1 MGRNSAKFP
10 IPVAAAAAPAPA
22 PSPVPA
28 AAGVFEFAD
37 QLAADAATVQ
47 APKPVSTLHLITFR
61 LDGEEF
67 GLPVETVREVIRVGD
82 ITRVPQSPPHI
93 RGVTNLRGRILPVVE
108 IRTRLGLAPLV
119 PRSTAR
125 IIVAEV
131 RGRVLGLLVDSVA
144 QVQKVPADRVV
155 ATPDEVKAGHSDYLT
170 GVVQLY
176 DRLLILLDLPRAL
189 EAAGDSHS

>member
-1 MGRNSAKFP
+1 MGRSAK
-10 IPVAAAAAPAPA
+10 AAMTPPPATSDAPQAPA
-22 PSPVPA
+22 
-28 AAGVFEFAD
+28 GVLEFAD
-37 QLAADAATVQ
+37 QLTAEVAAVGTP
-47 APKPVSTLHLITFR
+47 APPAQLHLITFR

-125 IIVAEV
+125 VIVAEV
-131 RGRVLGLLVDSVA
+131 KGRILGLLVDSVA
-144 QVQKVPADRVV
+144 QVQKIPADRVV
-155 ATPDEVKAGHSDYLT
+155 AAPDEVKSTHSDYIT

-176 DRLLILLDLPRAL
+176 ERLLILLDLARAL
-189 EAAGDSHS
+189 EAPGATPS

>member
-1 MGRNSAKFP
+1 
-10 IPVAAAAAPAPA
+10 V
-22 PSPVPA
+22 
-28 AAGVFEFAD
+28 
-37 QLAADAATVQ
+37 
-47 APKPVSTLHLITFR
+47 
-61 LDGEEF
+61 GE
-67 GLPVETVREVIRVGD
+67 

-108 IRTRLGLAPLV
+108 IRTRLGLAPLI

-144 QVQKVPADRVV
+144 QVQKVPAERVV
-155 ATPDEVKAGHSDYLT
+155 ATPDEVRSNHCDYLT
-170 GVVQLY
+170 GVVQLF

-189 EAAGDSHS
+189 DATGESHS

>member
-1 MGRNSAKFP
+1 MGRGAKAP
-10 IPVAAAAAPAPA
+10 ASQAPAAPAGL
-22 PSPVPA
+22 PVP
-28 AAGVFEFAD
+28 AGVFEFAD
-37 QLAADAATVQ
+37 QLAAKAAAAQTPTPP
-47 APKPVSTLHLITFR
+47 APLHLITFR

-144 QVQKVPADRVV
+144 QVQKVPAERVV
-155 ATPDEVKAGHSDYLT
+155 SAPDEVRSAHTDYIT
-170 GVVQLY
+170 GVVQLF
-176 DRLLILLDLPRAL
+176 DRLLILLDLARAL
-189 EAAGDSHS
+189 DAPGATHS

>member
-1 MGRNSAKFP
+1 MGRSAKLP
-10 IPVAAAAAPAPA
+10 NPAPAPA
-22 PSPVPA
+22 STP
-28 AAGVFEFAD
+28 GVFEFAD
-37 QLAADAATVQ
+37 QLTAKAAAVQ
-47 APKPVSTLHLITFR
+47 APVPAAQLHLITFR
-61 LDGEEF
+61 LDGESF
-67 GLPVETVREVIRVGD
+67 ALPVETVREVIRVGD

-93 RGVTNLRGRILPVVE
+93 RGVINLRGRILPVVE

-155 ATPDEVKAGHSDYLT
+155 AAPDEVKSAHTDYLT

-176 DRLLILLDLPRAL
+176 DRLLILLDLVRAL
-189 EAAGDSHS
+189 DAPGVPPS

>member
-1 MGRNSAKFP
+1 MGRSAKLP
-10 IPVAAAAAPAPA
+10 NSAPAPA
-22 PSPVPA
+22 APPS
-28 AAGVFEFAD
+28 VFEFAD
-37 QLAADAATVQ
+37 QLTANAAAVQ
-47 APKPVSTLHLITFR
+47 APVPAAQLHLITFR
-61 LDGEEF
+61 LDGESF

-82 ITRVPQSPPHI
+82 ITRVPQSPAHI

-155 ATPDEVKAGHSDYLT
+155 AAPDEVKSAHTDYIT

-176 DRLLILLDLPRAL
+176 DRLLILLDLARAL
-189 EAAGDSHS
+189 DAPGAPHS

>member
-1 MGRNSAKFP
+1 MGRNSTKV
-10 IPVAAAAAPAPA
+10 PVVAVDPAPNQA
-22 PSPVPA
+22 PRPG
-28 AAGVFEFAD
+28 GVFEFAD
-37 QLAADAATVQ
+37 QLAADAAVVQ
-47 APKPVSTLHLITFR
+47 APAPVTTLHLITFR

-131 RGRVLGLLVDSVA
+131 RGRVLGILVDSVA

-155 ATPDEVKAGHSDYLT
+155 ATPDEVKSGHADYLT

-189 EAAGDSHS
+189 DTTVGSHS

>member
-1 MGRNSAKFP
+1 MPMAP
-10 IPVAAAAAPAPA
+10 EPPAP
-22 PSPVPA
+22 V
-28 AAGVFEFAD
+28 GVLEFAD
-37 QLAADAATVQ
+37 ELAATAAASQPV
-47 APKPVSTLHLITFR
+47 APPALLHLITFR

-67 GLPVETVREVIRVGD
+67 GLPVEMVREVIRVGD
-82 ITRVPQSPPHI
+82 ITRVPQSPAHI

-108 IRTRLGLAPLV
+108 LRTRLGLAPLN

-155 ATPDEVKAGHSDYLT
+155 AAPDEVKSAHTDYIT
-170 GVVQLY
+170 GVVQLF
-176 DRLLILLDLPRAL
+176 DRLLILLDLARAL
-189 EAAGDSHS
+189 DAPGATHS

>member
-1 MGRNSAKFP
+1 MGRSAKTP
-10 IPVAAAAAPAPA
+10 ATPAPA
-22 PSPVPA
+22 PR
-28 AAGVFEFAD
+28 GVLEFAD
-37 QLAADAATVQ
+37 QLAADAAAAQVPLPPAQ
-47 APKPVSTLHLITFR
+47 LHLITFR

-82 ITRVPQSPPHI
+82 ITRVPQSPAHI
-93 RGVTNLRGRILPVVE
+93 RGVINLRGRILPVVE

-155 ATPDEVKAGHSDYLT
+155 AAPDEVKSAHTDYIT

-176 DRLLILLDLPRAL
+176 ERLLILLDLARAL
-189 EAAGDSHS
+189 DASGATHP

>member
-1 MGRNSAKFP
+1 MGRSAKAP
-10 IPVAAAAAPAPA
+10 ATPAPAAPAPT
-22 PSPVPA
+22 SGS
-28 AAGVFEFAD
+28 AGVLEFAD
-37 QLAADAATVQ
+37 QLAAQAAAVQ
-47 APKPVSTLHLITFR
+47 APVVPTQLHLITFR

-82 ITRVPQSPPHI
+82 LTRVPQSPPHI

-131 RGRVLGLLVDSVA
+131 RGRILGLLVDSVA

-155 ATPDEVKAGHSDYLT
+155 AAPDEIKSAHTDYIT

-176 DRLLILLDLPRAL
+176 DRLLILLDLARAL
-189 EAAGDSHS
+189 HPPGATHS

>member
-1 MGRNSAKFP
+1 MARNSAKLSV
-10 IPVAAAAAPAPA
+10 PVAPPPNPAPA
-22 PSPVPA
+22 PTD
-28 AAGVFEFAD
+28 VFEFAD
-37 QLAADAATVQ
+37 QLAADASNIQ
-47 APKPVSTLHLITFR
+47 APKPVTTLHLITFR

-67 GLPVETVREVIRVGD
+67 GLPVETVREVIRVGE

-144 QVQKVPADRVV
+144 QVQKVPAERVV
-155 ATPDEVKAGHSDYLT
+155 ATPDEVKSGHSDYLI

-176 DRLLILLDLPRAL
+176 ERLLILLDLPRAL
-189 EAAGDSHS
+189 EAAGVSHS

>member
-1 MGRNSAKFP
+1 MPRSANLPAAAGAPSMFEFADQVAP
-10 IPVAAAAAPAPA
+10 GDAAAAAPAP
-22 PSPVPA
+22 VC
-28 AAGVFEFAD
+28 
-37 QLAADAATVQ
+37 Q
-47 APKPVSTLHLITFR
+47 LHLITFR

-82 ITRVPQSPPHI
+82 ITRVPQAPPHI

-144 QVQKVPADRVV
+144 QVQKLPADRLV
-155 ATPDEVKAGHSDYLT
+155 AAPDEVKSAHTTYLT
-170 GVVQLY
+170 GVIHLNE
-176 DRLLILLDLPRAL
+176 RLIILLDLAL
-189 EAAGDSHS
+189 ALDPPGAPPS